1 MYILIALPVGKKLT
15 LAKSARFALE
25 PLSSWWVQETI
36 FRSFSH
42 KRWIIDFILLY
53 VVLECKRND

>member
-25 PLSSWWVQETI
+25 PLSSLVGAGNH
-36 FRSFSH
+36 FP
-42 KRWIIDFILLY
+42 
-53 VVLECKRND
+53 VLFP